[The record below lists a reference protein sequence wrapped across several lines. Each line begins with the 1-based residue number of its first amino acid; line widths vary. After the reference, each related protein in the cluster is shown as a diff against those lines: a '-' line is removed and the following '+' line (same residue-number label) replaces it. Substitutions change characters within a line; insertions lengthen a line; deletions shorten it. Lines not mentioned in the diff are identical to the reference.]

1 MALNAEKPAETEAMP
16 ADDVLI
22 DENLL
27 DNLRAAA
34 MGTPVR
40 AISVR
45 RPWANLIVAG
55 HKTVENRTWTTR
67 HRGAVVI
74 HAGARWE
81 RDGADLAVA
90 LGISGFVSSA
100 QCPSGYLSVA
110 QLVDVH
116 RAAGCCAPWG
126 QQDKGVY
133 HWVFTGA
140 VALSAPVP
148 GPGRLGL
155 YPVPADVREV
165 LR

>member
-1 MALNAEKPAETEAMP
+1 MET
-16 ADDVLI
+16 
-22 DENLL
+22 DEDLL
-27 DNLRAAA
+27 DGLRAAA
-34 MGTPVR
+34 MGTP
-40 AISVR
+40 AKALSVR

-55 HKTVENRTWTTR
+55 HKTVENRTWSTR
-67 HRGAVVI
+67 YRGAVVI

-81 RDGADLAVA
+81 RDGADVAAA
-90 LGISGFVSSA
+90 LGISGFASSA
-100 QCPSGYLSVA
+100 QCPSGYLGVA

-126 QQDKGVY
+126 QQDQGVY
-133 HWVFTGA
+133 HWVLTDA
-140 VALSAPVP
+140 VALSTPVP